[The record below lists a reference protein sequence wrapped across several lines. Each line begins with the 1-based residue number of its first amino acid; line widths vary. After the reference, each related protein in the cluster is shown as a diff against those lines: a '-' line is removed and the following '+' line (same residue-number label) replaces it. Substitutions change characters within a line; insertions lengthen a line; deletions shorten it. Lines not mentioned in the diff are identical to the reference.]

1 MDQNRL
7 KLICM
12 SAMKTS
18 FSELEI
24 VDFEVVPTYKY
35 DELTDSWI
43 TDSFS
48 MFIQMLRSHDSEVTI
63 TDVESFLRSLFGI
76 ECCIDFIP
84 Q

>member
-1 MDQNRL
+1 
-7 KLICM
+7 
-12 SAMKTS
+12 MKTS

-35 DELTDSWI
+35 DESTDSWI

-48 MFIQMLRSHDSEVTI
+48 MFIQMLRGDDSDVTI
-63 TDVESFLRSLFGI
+63 NDVESFLGSLFGI

>member
-35 DELTDSWI
+35 NESTDSWV

-48 MFIQMLRSHDSEVTI
+48 MFIQMLRSDDSDVTI
-63 TDVESFLRSLFGI
+63 NDVESFLRSLFGI